1 MAFRIKH
8 CRDRIAATFP
18 DYDNN
23 PALAVLVPRKTTVNA
38 LLFEA
43 GRLQIAAEVAAINLS
58 GLTLTADDT
67 TFHFLS
73 HRRRQ

>member
-1 MAFRIKH
+1 M
-8 CRDRIAATFP
+8 
-18 DYDNN
+18 
-23 PALAVLVPRKTTVNA
+23 
-38 LLFEA
+38 
-43 GRLQIAAEVAAINLS
+43 AAEVAAINLS